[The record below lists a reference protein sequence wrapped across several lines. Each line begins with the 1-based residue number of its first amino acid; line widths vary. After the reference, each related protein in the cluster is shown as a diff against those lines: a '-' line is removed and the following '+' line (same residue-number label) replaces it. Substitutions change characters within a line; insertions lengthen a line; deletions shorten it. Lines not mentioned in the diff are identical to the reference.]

1 MFHADAIDE
10 AVLEH
15 YVTEFQAWEMPL
27 PEHPLHFVIEE
38 TASKNLMEVYTYE
51 WTDDEV

>member
-15 YVTEFQAWEMPL
+15 YVTEFHAWEMPL
-27 PEHPLHFVIEE
+27 LGHLLHFVIEE
-38 TASKNLMEVYTYE
+38 TASKNFMEVYMYE